1 MIETCGKYSVSILI
15 RSVLLKLVKKFI
27 FFSGN
32 ILIRHWKHYEFSTV
46 SSTLSKFPI
55 REASRFLLTKKLG
68 CQLDPSTGTWT
79 VFVSWHR
86 GIGWDFGVFCSGW
99 GKPGVLKKVI
109 RFLAFFSLVRRCLD
123 TTKPTLKNHLQ
134 KGAVSIRVC
143 EKIRKKFPTPLALRA
158 DLKNISRDFSGKKNP
173 TSKNWTS
180 FSQLLDFYWAWDIQ
194 LESLWQWQVWW
205 WYTLVL
211 LVNLCYI
218 YPFVLGFCGWISH
231 DFNVFL

>member
-46 SSTLSKFPI
+46 SSKLSKFPI

-79 VFVSWHR
+79 VFVSWRR

-123 TTKPTLKNHLQ
+123 TPKPTLKNHLQ

-143 EKIRKKFPTPLALRA
+143 EKVRKKFPTPLALRA
-158 DLKNISRDFSGKKNP
+158 DLMNISRDFSGKKIRP
-173 TSKNWTS
+173 QKTGRHFRSS
-180 FSQLLDFYWAWDIQ
+180 
-194 LESLWQWQVWW
+194 
-205 WYTLVL
+205 
-211 LVNLCYI
+211 
-218 YPFVLGFCGWISH
+218 WISIELGIFSLRAYGDDRYDDGIH
-231 DFNVFL
+231 WYCL